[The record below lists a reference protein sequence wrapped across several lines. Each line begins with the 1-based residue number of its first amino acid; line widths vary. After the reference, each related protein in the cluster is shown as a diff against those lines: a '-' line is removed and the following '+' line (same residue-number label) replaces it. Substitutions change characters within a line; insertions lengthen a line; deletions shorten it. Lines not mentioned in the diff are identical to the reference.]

1 MGLRAGSKPQQGLG
15 SHPDQKGREPGFCV
29 PRILFYLWCLRTPF
43 SNPFVTCNSVSN
55 MNHKELNWDHWAV
68 STCRP
73 GHSLEVSALN
83 NVKTLSAMDVLA
95 PTPMK
100 NAVKCDTSCELQN
113 Q

>member
-1 MGLRAGSKPQQGLG
+1 MKPLSGWMAVCISLVDVCVCGLSA
-15 SHPDQKGREPGFCV
+15 
-29 PRILFYLWCLRTPF
+29 
-43 SNPFVTCNSVSN
+43 
-55 MNHKELNWDHWAV
+55 KEH
-68 STCRP
+68 
-73 GHSLEVSALN
+73 

>member
-1 MGLRAGSKPQQGLG
+1 MSSHNPERRAPRCKDFGLR
-15 SHPDQKGREPGFCV
+15 
-29 PRILFYLWCLRTPF
+29 
-43 SNPFVTCNSVSN
+43 
-55 MNHKELNWDHWAV
+55 
-68 STCRP
+68 
-73 GHSLEVSALN
+73 N